1 MSSTKGTSQ
10 EDGSVFVNHEELLQ
24 NVLTRSH
31 MDICEYL
38 VRDDRFLIYNE
49 HLKIRRDIPHYMD
62 YLREHSVIHPEDRE
76 KARAFLLGRTSS
88 EVELRLRSDAGGK
101 KVHMHM
107 FPPLEGVDPSIRL
120 MLIVKDDINEIHRA
134 TLLEKLVQ
142 RDPLTNLYNQSFG
155 REFVNEFLKQKDPY
169 ATCGM
174 MMVDLDYFKFTND
187 TYGHL
192 FGNQVLTAVSR
203 LLQKKFDR
211 KCMVMRAGGDEF
223 VIFLEDIS
231 HAALVKKAKDLVE
244 SIQKLR
250 FSNEDFSITCSIGV
264 CFLMENTSGYTY
276 DQLFENADWALYRAK
291 ENGRNRYVF
300 CDNLQRFEE
309 IELSTAASS
318 GIDVRYLHNDIISTA
333 FEIFEK
339 SSSFSVA
346 VKVLMEVIGYRFGLD
361 RITIVRTD
369 VKGQTAGRQYQWCS
383 QYAPEVLEQPGS
395 FTREDFLTLFQSYD
409 EHQTTVLQCD
419 NMGQYSPAAA
429 ALLMQGGAKTV
440 LYAAMYCE
448 GSYIGA
454 ISYVVCREKRRWSQ
468 RNRIELSEVTKI
480 ISAHLARTQVTNVDS
495 LQSKLWMEYDSL
507 TGLLSFSRFMVDAE
521 HLIVGRFADSHVMIS
536 TDLAGFKYFNQKYG
550 YHAGDQLLKELA
562 AYMLD
567 WHTPQEGIF
576 FARSIADQF
585 LMLTAYSDV
594 NQIVPRIEAC
604 NREFERLQ
612 SQKFQGAMIHIRTG
626 VYFIESD
633 CPSASVAIDAANYAR
648 KQVVSSSSAPSVRIY
663 DEEMKEKQKLESE
676 IVNGI
681 DQALKEGQFQI
692 YLQPKFSLRDGSVIG
707 AEALVRWRTREG
719 KILLPDAFIPIC
731 EASGRIEALDFYVFD
746 LVTQFL
752 ARNQQLGR
760 RQVPISVNASI
771 LHASNPNA
779 VRKYLDILERY
790 HVDPQYM
797 EIELTETATVDKYES
812 VKQWFQALHK
822 AGIRTAMDDFGAGYS
837 VMNSI
842 LNVPV
847 DTVKLDRGF
856 VQNCEMDS
864 RSTIFLKNVIG
875 MLKDLGYHVI
885 CEGVETPAQAS
896 LLLEAGCE
904 EGQGYLFSK
913 PLPVDEYEKFV
924 YTSPTRGRHAG

>member
-1 MSSTKGTSQ
+1 
-10 EDGSVFVNHEELLQ
+10 
-24 NVLTRSH
+24 
-31 MDICEYL
+31 
-38 VRDDRFLIYNE
+38 
-49 HLKIRRDIPHYMD
+49 
-62 YLREHSVIHPEDRE
+62 
-76 KARAFLLGRTSS
+76 
-88 EVELRLRSDAGGK
+88 
-101 KVHMHM
+101 MHM
-107 FPPLEGVDPSIRL
+107 FPPLEGVDPSVRL

-134 TLLEKLVQ
+134 ALLEKLVQ

-369 VKGQTAGRQYQWCS
+369 VKGQTAGRQYQWRS

-746 LVTQFL
+746 LVAQFL

-760 RQVPISVNASI
+760 WQVPISVNASI

-885 CEGVETPAQAS
+885 CEGVETQAQAS